1 MRASTYHR
9 LLPRALGSNTTKP
22 ALMSSAVSTCCRV
35 GMVVRVAPDEVR
47 IHICTVSPTRA
58 SVGKLTRNR
67 GVLSAVS
74 PSLLK

>member
-9 LLPRALGSNTTKP
+9 LLPRGADSSTTKP
-22 ALMSSAVSTCCRV
+22 AAMSSAVSTVCRV
-35 GMVVRVAPDEVR
+35 GRVVRVAPDEVR

-58 SVGKLTRNR
+58 SVGRLTRRR
-67 GVLSAVS
+67 GVLSAVR